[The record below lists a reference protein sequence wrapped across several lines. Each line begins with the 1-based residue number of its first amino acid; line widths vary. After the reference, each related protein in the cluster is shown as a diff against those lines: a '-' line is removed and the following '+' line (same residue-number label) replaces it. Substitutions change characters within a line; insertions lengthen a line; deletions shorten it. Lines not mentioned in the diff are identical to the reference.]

1 MLPALSER
9 WCEPTFPFAKIR
21 KPVLQ
26 DILNTSIM
34 VEVRHSEIRP
44 VGIEFFRHEVEG
56 LISRSSD
63 ELPFLEMERLYDESF
78 NTCLQKLS
86 CEVVSVFHEQ
96 ERSHCYT
103 CINTRILNF
112 GNSAKSNGV
121 RRTERLESPANILV
135 IGRNRH
141 IHSHT
146 TTIVFDFKEQVAV
159 SNYIRATGLNNQFGF
174 RPEFKLWSIPYQ
186 KQLAV
191 RLMG

>member
-1 MLPALSER
+1 MLPAQSER

-21 KPVLQ
+21 KPVPQ

-34 VEVRHSEIRP
+34 VEVRRFEFRP
-44 VGIEFFRHEVEG
+44 VGIEFFRHEIEG

-78 NTCLQKLS
+78 YTCLQELS

-96 ERSHCYT
+96 ERRHSYT
-103 CINTRILNF
+103 GINTRILNF

-121 RRTERLESPANILV
+121 RRTERLEYPANILI

-141 IHSHT
+141 IHSYT
-146 TTIVFDFKEQVAV
+146 STIVFDFKEQVAV
-159 SNYIRATGLNNQFGF
+159 SDYIRATGLNNQFGF
-174 RPEFKLWSIPYQ
+174 WSWFKLWSIPYQ

-191 RLMG
+191 SLMG